1 MKVNTTEEEYN
12 EHINCIVTA
21 PNNYLSS
28 YVLGDDVIITTK
40 QI

>member
-28 YVLGDDVIITTK
+28 YVLGDDEVYC
-40 QI
+40 